1 MAEPVLRIQDL
12 RTQFFT
18 QDGVVTAING
28 LSMDV
33 APGEIVGVVGESGS
47 GKSTLALS
55 IMRLLPNTGRVVSG
69 QIVFGGQDIARLGNR
84 QMRALRGRRIAMV
97 FQDSLAA
104 LDPTMKIGKQI
115 GEAITLHLDLSP
127 ADARKRAVELL
138 DMVGIPG
145 AARRMDDYPHQFS
158 GGMRQRVMIA
168 TALSCDPTL
177 LIADE
182 PTTALDVT
190 IQRQII
196 DLLLDMRQRTGI
208 AIIMITHDVGVVAQ
222 MCDQV
227 VVMYAG
233 QKIESGPTE
242 TVFTRPRHPYTIG
255 LLGSSLDLEH
265 DRHERLKAI
274 PGLPP
279 DLTGLTIG
287 CPFAPRCD
295 RRLDTCL
302 IQNPPLI
309 TVGVNHVAACWNM
322 DHDS

>member
-1 MAEPVLRIQDL
+1 MSEPVLRIEDL
-12 RTQFFT
+12 KTQFFT

-55 IMRLLPNTGRVVSG
+55 IMRLLPNTGKVVSG
-69 QIVFGGQDIARLGNR
+69 KIVFGGQDIARLGNR

-115 GEAITLHLDLSP
+115 GEAMALHLDLSQT
-127 ADARKRAVELL
+127 DAHKRAVELL

-168 TALSCDPTL
+168 IALSCDPTL

-190 IQRQII
+190 VQRQII
-196 DLLLDMRQRTGI
+196 DLLRDMRKRTGI

-242 TVFTRPRHPYTIG
+242 TVFTQPRHPYTIG

-287 CPFAPRCD
+287 CPFVPRCE
-295 RRLDTCL
+295 RRLDKCL
-302 IQNPPLI
+302 SQTPILT
-309 TVGVNHVAACWNM
+309 TVGANHVAACWNM
-322 DHDS
+322 DDGS